1 MNISPTRRGLV
12 ARSAA
17 ALALAG
23 LMATGAAAPFAVGEA
38 EAQMRELRFAEFG
51 PNRGT
56 RAGALQWLDEQ
67 MRERSGGTL
76 GLNITWGG
84 ALLGAKTAA
93 QGLAD
98 GVADMASIVPVYAPG
113 KLVAYEAVDTVQFG
127 DEWVGMMATYEFMT
141 KNPTALAEQKKANI
155 RYFGNYTTGPTQ
167 LLMKDANV
175 TTATDLNGMTIRA
188 TGAFVPALES
198 VGASTVS
205 LPQPKVYEALS
216 NGSVDGSTTYYYVVK
231 AYKHYEVIKSIT
243 ELNMGQVLAFGVAMN
258 GNTYDSLTA
267 DQKKLMDQLGLEFT
281 DYMAEKMFASR
292 TEVKKELQEGIDG
305 HSVQMLDPSPELRAE
320 LIKVADADVAKW
332 IEKADKKGFDSEA
345 MLGNYKDLIAKYTK
359 ERDEKGYPWDR

>member
-1 MNISPTRRGLV
+1 MKTLIN
-12 ARSAA
+12 
-17 ALALAG
+17 ALAVTGFVVAG
-23 LMATGAAAPFAVGEA
+23 TFTTIGLGSA

-56 RAGALQWLDEQ
+56 RAAALQWLDGQ

-93 QGLAD
+93 QGLSD

-113 KLVAYEAVDTVQFG
+113 KLVAYEVVDTLQFG

-141 KNPTALAEQKKANI
+141 QNPVAVAEQKKANI

-167 LLMKDANV
+167 LLMKD
-175 TTATDLNGMTIRA
+175 TAVKTADDLNGKTIRA
-188 TGAFVPALES
+188 TGAFVPAMEAK
-198 VGASTVS
+198 GASTVS
-205 LPQPKVYEALS
+205 LSQPKVYEALS

-231 AYKHYEVIKSIT
+231 AYKHYEVIDYIT

-258 GNTYDSLTA
+258 ATAYDSLTP
-267 DQKKLMDQLGLEFT
+267 DQQKLMDELGLEFT
-281 DYMAEKMFASR
+281 QYMAQKMHASR
-292 TEVKKELQEGIDG
+292 TDVKKELQDGIDG
-305 HSVQMLDPSPELRAE
+305 HKVEIVEPTAELRE
-320 LIKVADADVAKW
+320 SLIKIADADVTKW
-332 IEKADKKGFDSEA
+332 LEKANKKNMDGEA
-345 MLGNYKDLIAKYTK
+345 MLAAYKGLVDKFAQ